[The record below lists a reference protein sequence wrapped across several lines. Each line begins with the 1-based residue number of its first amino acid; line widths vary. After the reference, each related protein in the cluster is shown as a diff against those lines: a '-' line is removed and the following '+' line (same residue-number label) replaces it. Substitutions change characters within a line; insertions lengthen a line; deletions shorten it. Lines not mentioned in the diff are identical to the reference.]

1 MTEEGKQ
8 KVCIHCKQPE
18 GIEPVGVLEGNLEVG
33 VVYCCAACRTQMKG
47 YAMDIFL
54 HGPDEEMSPHTIH

>member
-1 MTEEGKQ
+1 M
-8 KVCIHCKQPE
+8 
-18 GIEPVGVLEGNLEVG
+18 GVLEGNQEVG

-54 HGPDEEMSPHTIH
+54 HGPDEEMSPHTLH